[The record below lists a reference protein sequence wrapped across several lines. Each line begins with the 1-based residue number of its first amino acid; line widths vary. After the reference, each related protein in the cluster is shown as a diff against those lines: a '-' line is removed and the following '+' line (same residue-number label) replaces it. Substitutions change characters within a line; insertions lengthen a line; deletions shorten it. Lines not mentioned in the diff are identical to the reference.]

1 MTEEFSQ
8 DSVPGHL
15 SRLVSSLARP
25 CPEGRTRAP
34 GPTES
39 PQLLR
44 RLSLEQVKAQLRP
57 EGGVCGGSVTAS
69 ALAPTG
75 GSDHPHPPPLPIASR
90 QPQPHR
96 RETAAHKRRLFPP
109 LSYLSV
115 LSTNQRPGEGLK
127 RAKKRAI
134 NKLPRSRF
142 SARGREGGEGGKAR
156 RQPIA
161 RCE

>member
-1 MTEEFSQ
+1 M
-8 DSVPGHL
+8 
-15 SRLVSSLARP
+15 
-25 CPEGRTRAP
+25 
-34 GPTES
+34 
-39 PQLLR
+39 
-44 RLSLEQVKAQLRP
+44 
-57 EGGVCGGSVTAS
+57 GGVSLPQPWPPQAVVTT
-69 ALAPTG
+69 PT
-75 GSDHPHPPPLPIASR
+75 PPPAPPLPIASR
-90 QPQPHR
+90 QPQPHH

-134 NKLPRSRF
+134 DKLPRSRF